1 MEFKLMN
8 VGGDLYGNPADLEV
22 IKPGDLPAL

>member
-8 VGGDLYGNPADLEV
+8 VGGELYGNKADLEV
-22 IKPGDLPAL
+22 VKPVDN